1 MMELRTEDMYKEL
14 NKNGNILFMQ
24 RAEMASTQI
33 EAFAAV
39 LKWKVL
45 LNGYI
50 ISEALNQRYTNGEYP
65 ISQVQK
71 VMPQTYYELDE
82 SMLIPWAYDK
92 TKEVSFDQLTYTY
105 WSNVETPNSKE
116 FVERMMAIQPYFIET
131 MSSQIGINGDV
142 LPIFQTIKFYDL
154 EPPEI
159 EGFTAEQVTACSLV
173 QMIYPGMPHF
183 DRTILDGSHYCWN
196 PDQDITV

>member
-50 ISEALNQRYTNGEYP
+50 ISEALN
-65 ISQVQK
+65 
-71 VMPQTYYELDE
+71 
-82 SMLIPWAYDK
+82 
-92 TKEVSFDQLTYTY
+92 
-105 WSNVETPNSKE
+105 
-116 FVERMMAIQPYFIET
+116 
-131 MSSQIGINGDV
+131 
-142 LPIFQTIKFYDL
+142 
-154 EPPEI
+154 
-159 EGFTAEQVTACSLV
+159 
-173 QMIYPGMPHF
+173 
-183 DRTILDGSHYCWN
+183 
-196 PDQDITV
+196 